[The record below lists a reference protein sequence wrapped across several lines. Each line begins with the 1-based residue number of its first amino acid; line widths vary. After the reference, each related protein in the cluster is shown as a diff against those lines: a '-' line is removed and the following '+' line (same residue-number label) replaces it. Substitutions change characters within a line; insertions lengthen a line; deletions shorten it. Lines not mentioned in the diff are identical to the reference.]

1 MSMFIKSIF
10 KNNNNNLIE
19 SNENKNI
26 NFYLKTYKQIIII
39 LIIHIN
45 IFMSIKIFHFIKQFI
60 IYYRKIILN
69 KNLLKNKSSNCET
82 KLNYWKGKIK

>member
-45 IFMSIKIFHFIKQFI
+45 IFMSIKIFHFIK
-60 IYYRKIILN
+60 
-69 KNLLKNKSSNCET
+69 
-82 KLNYWKGKIK
+82 